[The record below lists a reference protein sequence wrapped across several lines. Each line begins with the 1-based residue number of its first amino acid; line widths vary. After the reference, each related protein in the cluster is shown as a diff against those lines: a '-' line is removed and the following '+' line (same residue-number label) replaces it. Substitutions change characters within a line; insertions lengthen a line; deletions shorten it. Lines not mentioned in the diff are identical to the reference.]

1 MKLIFIVI
9 SSLFLV
15 GLGAFIIYVLPFK
28 IYISKSRK
36 RQSEIE
42 KKILEIKLDM
52 QQPPKNR

>member
-15 GLGAFIIYVLPFK
+15 GLGAFIIYVLPLK

-42 KKILEIKLDM
+42 AKILEIKL
-52 QQPPKNR
+52 KNLRS